1 MEKYLYSDNIGGITL
16 ERVER
21 DSSFNMMTKHFH
33 NEYEIYY
40 LMSGERYYFIEK
52 QTYYIKKGSLVI
64 IDRNQIHKTVTA
76 NTTYHDRVLMLIGE
90 EALEAMFQLYDN
102 IDIRHFFAKYSG
114 VIELN
119 EIGQN
124 YVEHLLSEVETE
136 LEEKHTGFEFA
147 IKAKIAELIIFA
159 YRCRTGENVT
169 MQGDTSKSEK
179 YKKINEIAEYITH
192 NYQSNISLADIAR
205 RFYISKSYLS
215 RIYKEVTGFTVNEY
229 INVLRTKK
237 AKQLLEN
244 TDYSI
249 TKIAELIGYDSIT
262 YFEKVFKKYIELS
275 PLKYRKKLE
284 KQKIRGK

>member
-1 MEKYLYSDNIGGITL
+1 MDKVLYAEHVGGISL
-16 ERVER
+16 ERIKRE
-21 DSSFNMMTKHFH
+21 SNFNMMTKHFH

-64 IDRNQIHKTVTA
+64 IDRNQIHKTIMA
-76 NTTYHDRVLMLIGE
+76 NTTYHDRVLMLIAE
-90 EALEAMFQLYDN
+90 EALEAIFRLYDN
-102 IDIRHFFAKYSG
+102 IDIRSFFAKNSG

-119 EIGQN
+119 EIGQS
-124 YVEHLLSEVETE
+124 YVENLLAEVETE
-136 LEEKHTGFEFA
+136 LREKHTGFEFA
-147 IKAKIAELIIFA
+147 IKAKLAQLIIFA
-159 YRCRTGENVT
+159 YRCKTGENVT
-169 MQGDTSKSEK
+169 MQADTSQSEK

-192 NYQSNISLADIAR
+192 NYYSNISLADIAQ

-229 INVLRTKK
+229 INVIRTKK
-237 AKQLLEN
+237 AQHMLEN
-244 TDYSI
+244 TNYSI
-249 TKIAELIGYDSIT
+249 TRIAELIGYDSIT

-284 KQKIRGK
+284 KHKK